1 MFKSACDVVKK
12 SVMLS
17 ASLLFVGA
25 LLEIGAIFL
34 TLESTIP
41 VYFAYAG
48 ILAMFIAVLVLFM
61 TLIAVLI
68 PRVNQHLQSCQH

>member
-12 SVMLS
+12 SVILS
-17 ASLLFVGA
+17 ALLLVAGA
-25 LLEIGAIFL
+25 LLEVGSMFL
-34 TLESTIP
+34 SLESTLP

-48 ILAMFIAVLVLFM
+48 ILAMFIAVLVLFI

-68 PRVNQHLQSCQH
+68 PKVNQHLQSCQH